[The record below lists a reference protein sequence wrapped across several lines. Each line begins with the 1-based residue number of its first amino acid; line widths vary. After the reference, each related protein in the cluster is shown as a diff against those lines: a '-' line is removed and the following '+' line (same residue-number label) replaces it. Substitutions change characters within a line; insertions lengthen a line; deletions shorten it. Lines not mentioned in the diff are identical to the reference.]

1 MATLQNIR
9 NKGPLLVIVIGVALL
24 AFVLGDLFSSGSLL
38 VGKAR
43 DRAFVVNG
51 EVITTQQY
59 SEKITE
65 FEEFQKMVSGQSS
78 LDENTTLQIREAVYQ
93 QMVRNKLLE
102 DQAKDLGLVVSK
114 EEINDLV
121 HGESISPILQ
131 QLPFFVDPE
140 TGIFSR
146 RALIDFLNII
156 NTPSPDP
163 QEQMLV
169 NQYKSIWL
177 FIENMITTQRLEEK
191 YVSLLTNA
199 VIVNDVESKTNF
211 DLSQQNADIE
221 YVMQSYFTIPDTA
234 VTVTDKEIKSYY
246 DKHKKSFKLEAPLV
260 KISYFTTQITPS
272 DEDFAEIEAKS
283 ETAFAQL
290 SEASN
295 PATVVADYSNT
306 PYRDVFMGENLFTP
320 TQLDFAKTASV
331 NEMYGPAREG
341 DSFQILKLIDKTVA
355 SDSVRLSMLA
365 VPTST
370 MVGQDSITTQFVDS
384 IYNLIKGG
392 EPFAFVANNLN
403 PNSNGGDVGWAREI
417 DLLPFGANLVEAAF
431 STPVGEPVKITVP
444 GQEIIFQVEERT
456 KPVNK
461 YKLAIVNM
469 PVVPSEKTSNNIDN
483 KLNQIVTNPDVNQ
496 KFSELASEAGY
507 MVMPAMTFSAN
518 DFSLGQIQGSRQV
531 ISWAAT
537 EKEKGAVRKFD
548 LTNQRIVARVDE
560 VIPAGTTPL
569 SEVAE
574 GIRAQLI
581 NEKKAEK
588 IINELNQNNFSTL
601 EDFAEEMN
609 SRIDTV
615 RFVNFTTQN
624 ITGLGY
630 EPVINAAASFAPIGK
645 IVGPM
650 EGNLGVFVT
659 NVVNRTEG
667 TDVYDADEQKS
678 LILNN
683 NAYRIQMQAIET
695 LKDELGV
702 EDNRY
707 RFF

>member
-1 MATLQNIR
+1 
-9 NKGPLLVIVIGVALL
+9 
-24 AFVLGDLFSSGSLL
+24 
-38 VGKAR
+38 
-43 DRAFVVNG
+43 
-51 EVITTQQY
+51 
-59 SEKITE
+59 
-65 FEEFQKMVSGQSS
+65 
-78 LDENTTLQIREAVYQ
+78 
-93 QMVRNKLLE
+93 
-102 DQAKDLGLVVSK
+102 
-114 EEINDLV
+114 
-121 HGESISPILQ
+121 
-131 QLPFFVDPE
+131 
-140 TGIFSR
+140 
-146 RALIDFLNII
+146 
-156 NTPSPDP
+156 
-163 QEQMLV
+163 
-169 NQYKSIWL
+169 
-177 FIENMITTQRLEEK
+177 
-191 YVSLLTNA
+191 
-199 VIVNDVESKTNF
+199 
-211 DLSQQNADIE
+211 
-221 YVMQSYFTIPDTA
+221 MQSYFTIPDTA

-403 PNSNGGDVGWAREI
+403 PNSNGGNVGWAREI

>member
-93 QMVRNKLLE
+93 QMVRSKLLE

-331 NEMYGPAREG
+331 NEMYGTAREG

-355 SDSVRLSMLA
+355 PDSVRLSMLA

-483 KLNQIVTNPDVNQ
+483 KLNQIVTNPEVSQ
-496 KFSELASEAGY
+496 KFSEIASEAGY
-507 MVMPAMTFSAN
+507 MVMPSMTFSAN

-624 ITGLGY
+624 ISGLGY

>member
-355 SDSVRLSMLA
+355 PDSVRLSMLA

>member
-355 SDSVRLSMLA
+355 PDSVRLSMLA

-683 NAYRIQMQAIET
+683 NAYRIQTQAIET

>member
-199 VIVNDVESKTNF
+199 VIVNDVESKTSF

-683 NAYRIQMQAIET
+683 NAYRIQTQAIET

>member
-140 TGIFSR
+140 TGVFSR

-199 VIVNDVESKTNF
+199 VIVNDVESKTSF

>member
-1 MATLQNIR
+1 
-9 NKGPLLVIVIGVALL
+9 
-24 AFVLGDLFSSGSLL
+24 
-38 VGKAR
+38 
-43 DRAFVVNG
+43 
-51 EVITTQQY
+51 
-59 SEKITE
+59 
-65 FEEFQKMVSGQSS
+65 
-78 LDENTTLQIREAVYQ
+78 
-93 QMVRNKLLE
+93 
-102 DQAKDLGLVVSK
+102 
-114 EEINDLV
+114 
-121 HGESISPILQ
+121 
-131 QLPFFVDPE
+131 
-140 TGIFSR
+140 
-146 RALIDFLNII
+146 
-156 NTPSPDP
+156 
-163 QEQMLV
+163 
-169 NQYKSIWL
+169 
-177 FIENMITTQRLEEK
+177 
-191 YVSLLTNA
+191 
-199 VIVNDVESKTNF
+199 
-211 DLSQQNADIE
+211 
-221 YVMQSYFTIPDTA
+221 
-234 VTVTDKEIKSYY
+234 
-246 DKHKKSFKLEAPLV
+246 
-260 KISYFTTQITPS
+260 
-272 DEDFAEIEAKS
+272 
-283 ETAFAQL
+283 
-290 SEASN
+290 
-295 PATVVADYSNT
+295 
-306 PYRDVFMGENLFTP
+306 
-320 TQLDFAKTASV
+320 
-331 NEMYGPAREG
+331 
-341 DSFQILKLIDKTVA
+341 
-355 SDSVRLSMLA
+355 
-365 VPTST
+365 
-370 MVGQDSITTQFVDS
+370 
-384 IYNLIKGG
+384 
-392 EPFAFVANNLN
+392 
-403 PNSNGGDVGWAREI
+403 
-417 DLLPFGANLVEAAF
+417 
-431 STPVGEPVKITVP
+431 
-444 GQEIIFQVEERT
+444 
-456 KPVNK
+456 
-461 YKLAIVNM
+461 
-469 PVVPSEKTSNNIDN
+469 
-483 KLNQIVTNPDVNQ
+483 
-496 KFSELASEAGY
+496 

>member
-199 VIVNDVESKTNF
+199 VIVNDVESKTSF

-355 SDSVRLSMLA
+355 PDSVRLSMLA

-667 TDVYDADEQKS
+667 TDIYDADEQKS

>member
-199 VIVNDVESKTNF
+199 VIVNDVESKTSF

>member
-199 VIVNDVESKTNF
+199 VIVNDVESKTSF

-355 SDSVRLSMLA
+355 PDSVRLSMLA